1 MHLIHAG
8 ILRSY
13 SSAKQMPIKNVLLEI
28 VDTTVFTFLMIVT
41 ATALKIKFLCPL
53 SVGDDVCNE

>member
-1 MHLIHAG
+1 
-8 ILRSY
+8 
-13 SSAKQMPIKNVLLEI
+13 MPIKNVLLEI